1 MNHKE
6 SVALARTF
14 LNFQHSG
21 AIKVARDAGLYKE
34 EDKGREHMAFLLDL
48 FSRARKEG
56 KEYVLRDC
64 ATAYQEKK
72 NEYAD

>member
-6 SVALARTF
+6 SQALARIF
-14 LNFQHSG
+14 LNFQNYE
-21 AIKVARDAGLYKE
+21 AIKVAKEAGLYRE
-34 EDKGREHMAFLLDL
+34 EDKGKEEVVFLLDL

-72 NEYAD
+72 NARTT